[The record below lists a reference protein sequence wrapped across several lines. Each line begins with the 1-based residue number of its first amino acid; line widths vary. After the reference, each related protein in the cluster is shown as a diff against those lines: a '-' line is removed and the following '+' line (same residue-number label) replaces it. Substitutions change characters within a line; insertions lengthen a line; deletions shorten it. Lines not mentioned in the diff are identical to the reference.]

1 MEEKIYK
8 KLDFIA
14 FCCLIFIIKDANV
27 DDILGIISL
36 LAIIVLYFLP
46 LPDFKTGNKL
56 FSFSFTKT
64 DKTDED
70 HDLDHSQENS

>member
-14 FCCLIFIIKDANV
+14 FCCLIVIIKDANV
-27 DDILGIISL
+27 NDILGIISL
-36 LAIIVLYFLP
+36 VAIIVLYFLP
-46 LPDFKTGNKL
+46 LPGINTAIRQAPA
-56 FSFSFTKT
+56 